1 MLKRLLLSAAV
12 VTVPAVAAIAAI
24 SRPPGADAATA
35 IVADPHFIAVPRIVL
50 PIVDGQRIDGRL
62 SFDLAVVT
70 ADDATAKRVS
80 AALPELRAA
89 AVMAGTEFA
98 RLQASALTP
107 VDVEALALRLST
119 SIRQQDSD
127 VASVLIVKVR
137 ASAT

>member
-12 VTVPAVAAIAAI
+12 VAVPAVAAIAATSQL
-24 SRPPGADAATA
+24 SRAASAPA
-35 IVADPHFIAVPRIVL
+35 IFADPHFIAVPRIVV

-70 ADDATAKRVS
+70 FDDPSAKRVS

-89 AVMAGTEFA
+89 AVMAATEFS

-107 VDVEALALRLST
+107 VDAEALALRLSA
-119 SIRQQDSD
+119 SFRQQDPD
-127 VASVLIVKVR
+127 VASVLIVKIR
-137 ASAT
+137 ARAA

>member
-1 MLKRLLLSAAV
+1 M
-12 VTVPAVAAIAAI
+12 VAN
-24 SRPPGADAATA
+24 T
-35 IVADPHFIAVPRIVL
+35 HFIAVPRIVL

-80 AALPELRAA
+80 ATLPELRAA
-89 AVMAGTEFA
+89 AVMAGTEFS

-107 VDVEALALRLST
+107 VDVEALALRLSA
-119 SIRQQDSD
+119 SIRQRDSD

-137 ASAT
+137 ASAA